1 MLGGFLQHV
10 VFTVVH
16 KSLCDTKRHVL
27 CPIIPGL
34 WGLYNLNYFSCWRK
48 WFALYYQIWETC

>member
-1 MLGGFLQHV
+1 MLGGFLLHV

-27 CPIIPGL
+27 FPIVPGFL
-34 WGLYNLNYFSCWRK
+34 GLYNFKLLVLLKTVICT
-48 WFALYYQIWETC
+48 I